1 MTKTFYIVKNNS
13 SSEGIYFID
22 GEYHSLFSGQEVQL
36 EKLPVNKTSNLT
48 LKILKK
54 EVGSGELLN
63 LKEKIVKRG

>member
-13 SSEGIYFID
+13 SSEGMYFID
-22 GEYHSLFSGQEVQL
+22 GEYKSLFSGQEVQL